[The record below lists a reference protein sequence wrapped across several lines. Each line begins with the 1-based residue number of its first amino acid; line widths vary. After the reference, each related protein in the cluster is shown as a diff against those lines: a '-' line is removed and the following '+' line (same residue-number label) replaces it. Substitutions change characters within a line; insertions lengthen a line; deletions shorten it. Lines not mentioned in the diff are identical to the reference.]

1 MLKFV
6 VSELRTFE
14 GQTAQNI
21 ALQTRDKLSSL
32 HVISVLWVE
41 FQKIIVSLSSSI
53 YLHGLVL

>member
-1 MLKFV
+1 MFKID

-21 ALQTRDKLSSL
+21 ALQTRGKFTNL

-41 FQKIIVSLSSSI
+41 FQKSSF
-53 YLHGLVL
+53 L

>member
-1 MLKFV
+1 MFKFD

-21 ALQTRDKLSSL
+21 ALQTQDEFSNL

-41 FQKIIVSLSSSI
+41 FQKSSF
-53 YLHGLVL
+53 L